1 MTRIL
6 SLAVVVAS
14 LSLVSCA
21 STKKSDCSSCTAPA
35 KKECCAAAGKKECCD
50 AKKK

>member
-6 SLAVVVAS
+6 ALAVVAS
-14 LSLVSCA
+14 TLSLVSCA
-21 STKKSDCSSCTAPA
+21 SPKKADCSSCTAPA
-35 KKECCAAAGKKECCD
+35 KKECCATAGKKECCD